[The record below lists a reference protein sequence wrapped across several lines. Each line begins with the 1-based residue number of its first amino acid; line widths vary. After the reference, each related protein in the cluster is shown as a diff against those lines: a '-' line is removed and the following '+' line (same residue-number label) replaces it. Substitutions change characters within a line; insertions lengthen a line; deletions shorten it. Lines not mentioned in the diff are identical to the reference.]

1 MGKLSRYGFVDR
13 MNPEASARCD
23 GAGEIVKHSDLK
35 KQMRWSGS
43 RLVWTGMMKCSRHLD
58 HPQEQ
63 DRLLVLAA
71 NPIAVMNARP
81 DLDSETTLSDFTAD
95 FSSDFGSKLVSKT
108 TLSDF
113 TADFSSDFGSSLV
126 SETTLSDFTADF
138 SSDFGSN

>member
-35 KQMRWSGS
+35 KQMAWSGS

-63 DRLLVLAA
+63 DRLLVLVA

-81 DLDSETTLSDFTAD
+81 DLDAAYVRSALVTANGAAITASSRASDWLT
-95 FSSDFGSKLVSKT
+95 
-108 TLSDF
+108 
-113 TADFSSDFGSSLV
+113 SLV
-126 SETTLSDFTADF
+126 SETAP
-138 SSDFGSN
+138 